1 MSRSPPP
8 VAAAG
13 RAKQP
18 LGTGAQPRVRPVAL
32 AALSVER
39 RIQALRST
47 PSGLTEAEAAR
58 RRLAHGDNEPAPPR
72 KSRPLRA
79 LLAQFTHTLAL
90 LLWLGAGLAFAAG
103 APELGF
109 AIVAVVV
116 LNGVF
121 AFLQEHRAEQVV
133 SSLMRRIAVRARV
146 VRAGVERGVPARE
159 LVPGDVVRLAAGE
172 LVPADCILLG
182 ADSLSI
188 DLSMLTGETAPVDR
202 DAAPVTPAGRSVEE
216 LALPS
221 LLPSGASVV
230 TGAGEAI
237 VFATGA
243 ESAAGKIALL
253 LEQGGRE
260 GSLLERQVAQLSR
273 VTAAVAV
280 IAGAATLVLAQA
292 FHRVGPLGALTFAIG
307 VIVALVPEGLLPTL
321 SVSLAIGAQ
330 RMAARGAPV
339 RRLSAVE
346 VVGSVTTICTDK
358 TGTLTQNTLSVRGFT
373 PARGAPPDAE
383 QAARLAAALCNNA
396 RPAPGGGD
404 YEGDPVD
411 VALARWAAAGGVD
424 LAEARARWPRV
435 ADTAFDARRRYMAV
449 TCAAGSATRE
459 LVKGAPEAV
468 VALTGAPA
476 PAGLDE
482 AVVSAAGRGE
492 RVLLLAVREA
502 GGPLTCLGLVCL
514 HDPTRPEVPA
524 AIAACRRA
532 GVRVVILTGDH
543 PATARSVAAAIGL
556 DTADRLVEGPEID
569 AMDDR
574 ALLALLQAG
583 ASLAR
588 TTPEQK
594 LRVVQVLR
602 RAGEVVVVT
611 GDGVNDA
618 PALRHADVG
627 VAMGL
632 RGTEVAKQ
640 AADII
645 LSDDNF
651 ATIVAAIEE
660 GRAIKQNIR
669 RFVSY
674 VFTSNVA
681 ELVPFLLYIFFPIPL
696 PLAIVQVLAI
706 DLGTDVL
713 PALAL
718 GVEPA
723 SPATLHVPPEPPRKP
738 ILTRELALRTFLLY
752 GAVEALLGVAAT
764 FGFYWAHGWR
774 PFDSLE
780 SFRALERGAATM
792 TFIGIVSGQIGCLF
806 AQRDGPL
813 RKRLAFWSNPWV
825 AAGLAIEVALV
836 MALLYVP
843 GLNRMFAMAPVG
855 AAWLLWLPGGAAVMV
870 LADALWRAARTARVR
885 PGAVQ
890 SCSGGPPARRRRPP
904 RSGR

>member
-1 MSRSPPP
+1 MNRPSPS

-13 RAKQP
+13 R
-18 LGTGAQPRVRPVAL
+18 PRSPRDTAARARLDPAALVAL
-32 AALSVER
+32 PVEG
-39 RIQALRST
+39 RIQALRSA
-47 PSGLTEAEAAR
+47 PGGLSEAESTT
-58 RRLAHGDNEPAPPR
+58 RRLAHGDNEPTPPR
-72 KSRPLRA
+72 RSRPLRT
-79 LLAQFTHTLAL
+79 LLAQLTHTLAL

-121 AFLQEHRAEQVV
+121 AFVQEHRAEQVV
-133 SSLMRRIAVRARV
+133 SSLMRRVAVRARV
-146 VRAGVERGVPARE
+146 VRAGVERRVPARE
-159 LVPGDVVRLAAGE
+159 LVPGDVVRLSAGE
-172 LVPADCILLG
+172 LVPADCVLLG

-188 DLSMLTGETAPVDR
+188 DLSMLTGETVPVDR
-202 DAAPVTPAGRSVEE
+202 DAAPIAPPGRGARGAEAF
-216 LALPS
+216 ALPS

-230 TGAGEAI
+230 TGSGEAL
-237 VFATGA
+237 VFATGP
-243 ESAAGKIALL
+243 ESAAGEIARL
-253 LEQGGRE
+253 LEQGERE

-273 VTAAVAV
+273 VTAVVAV
-280 IAGAATLVLAQA
+280 LAGAATLVLAQA

-358 TGTLTQNTLSVRGFT
+358 TGTLTQNALSVRGFT

-383 QAARLAAALCNNA
+383 RAARLAAALCNNA
-396 RPAPGGGD
+396 RPAPGGGE

-449 TCAAGSATRE
+449 TCAAGGATRE

-482 AVVSAAGRGE
+482 AVASAAERGE

-556 DTADRLVEGPEID
+556 PAADRLVEGPEID

-574 ALLALLQAG
+574 ALLDLLG
-583 ASLAR
+583 ADAILAR

-594 LRVVQVLR
+594 LRVVQALR
-602 RAGEVVVVT
+602 RAGEVVVAT

-618 PALRHADVG
+618 PALRAADVG

-681 ELVPFLLYIFFPIPL
+681 ELAPFLLYIFFPIPL

-723 SPATLHVPPEPPRKP
+723 SPAALHVPPEPPRRP
-738 ILTRELALRTFLLY
+738 ILTRGLALRTFFLY
-752 GAVEALLGVAAT
+752 GAIEALLGVVAY
-764 FGFYWAHGWR
+764 FGFHWAHGWR
-774 PFDSLE
+774 PFAPLE
-780 SFRALERGAATM
+780 PFRALEREAATM
-792 TFIGIVSGQIGCLF
+792 TFVGIVSGQIGCLF

-813 RKRLAFWSNPWV
+813 RKRLAFGSNPWV
-825 AAGLAIEVALV
+825 AAGLAVEVALAV
-836 MALLYVP
+836 ALLYVP
-843 GLNRMFAMAPVG
+843 GLNRLFAMAPVG
-855 AAWLLWLPGGAAVMV
+855 PAWLLWLPGGAAVMV
-870 LADALWRAARTARVR
+870 LADALRRLILRAAGRPSATAARTPGWR
-885 PGAVQ
+885 PGA
-890 SCSGGPPARRRRPP
+890 P
-904 RSGR
+904 

>member
-1 MSRSPPP
+1 MRS
-8 VAAAG
+8 A
-13 RAKQP
+13 
-18 LGTGAQPRVRPVAL
+18 
-32 AALSVER
+32 
-39 RIQALRST
+39 

-58 RRLAHGDNEPAPPR
+58 RRLVHGDNEPTPPR
-72 KSRPLRA
+72 RSRPVRT
-79 LLAQFTHTLAL
+79 LLAQLTHTLAL

-133 SSLMRRIAVRARV
+133 SSLMRRVAVRARV
-146 VRAGVERGVPARE
+146 ARAGAERRVPARE

-172 LVPADCILLG
+172 IVPADCILLG

-202 DAAPVTPAGRSVEE
+202 DAAPVAPPGRGADE

-230 TGAGEAI
+230 TGAGEAL

-273 VTAAVAV
+273 ITAVIAV

-358 TGTLTQNTLSVRGFT
+358 TGTLTQNTLSVRGFV

-383 QAARLAAALCNNA
+383 QAARLAAALCNDA
-396 RPAPGGGD
+396 RPAPAGRD
-404 YEGDPVD
+404 CEGDPVD

-424 LAEARARWPRV
+424 LREARARWPRV
-435 ADTAFDARRRYMAV
+435 ADTAFDARRRYMTV
-449 TCAAGSATRE
+449 TCAAGGATRE
-459 LVKGAPEAV
+459 FVKGAPEAV

-482 AVVSAAGRGE
+482 AVVSAAARGE
-492 RVLLLAVREA
+492 RVLMLAVRDA

-556 DTADRLVEGPEID
+556 DTADRLAEGPAID

-574 ALLALLQAG
+574 ALLELLQAG
-583 ASLAR
+583 ATLAR

-618 PALRHADVG
+618 PALRAADVG

-681 ELVPFLLYIFFPIPL
+681 ELVPFLLYIFLPIPL

-718 GVEPA
+718 GVEPP
-723 SPATLHVPPEPPRKP
+723 SPATLHVPPEPPRRP
-738 ILTRELALRTFLLY
+738 ILTRELGLRTFFLY
-752 GAVEALLGVAAT
+752 GTVEALLGVIAY
-764 FGFYWAHGWR
+764 FSFHWAHGWR
-774 PFDSLE
+774 PFGSLE
-780 SFRALERGAATM
+780 PFRALEREAATM
-792 TFIGIVSGQIGCLF
+792 TFVGIVSGQIGCLI

-825 AAGLAIEVALV
+825 AAGLSTEVALAI
-836 MALLYVP
+836 ALLYVP
-843 GLNRMFAMAPVG
+843 GLNGLFAMAPVG
-855 AAWLLWLPGGAAVMV
+855 PAWLLWLPGGAAAMV
-870 LADALWRAARTARVR
+870 LADALRRAVLDRGAGRGAR
-885 PGAVQ
+885 GA
-890 SCSGGPPARRRRPP
+890 GHGARRREMDR
-904 RSGR
+904 GRGVR

>member
-1 MSRSPPP
+1 MSRSSSP

-13 RAKQP
+13 QAKP
-18 LGTGAQPRVRPVAL
+18 SHATGAKPRIHPSEL
-32 AALSVER
+32 AALSVEE
-39 RIQALRST
+39 RIQALRSNPT
-47 PSGLTEAEAAR
+47 GLTDVDAAR
-58 RRLAHGDNEPAPPR
+58 RRLACGDNEPAPPR
-72 KSRPLRA
+72 RSRPLRT
-79 LLAQFTHTLAL
+79 LVAQFTHTLAL

-116 LNGVF
+116 LNGAF
-121 AFLQEHRAEQVV
+121 AFIQEHRAEQVV
-133 SSLMRRIAVRARV
+133 SSLMRRVAVRARV
-146 VRAGVERGVPARE
+146 VRAGVERRVPARE

-172 LVPADCILLG
+172 IVPADCILLG
-182 ADSLSI
+182 ADSLSL

-202 DAAPVTPAGRSVEE
+202 DAAPLASPGRGAEE
-216 LALPS
+216 LTLPS

-230 TGAGEAI
+230 TGAGEAL

-243 ESAAGKIALL
+243 ESAAGKIARL

-260 GSLLERQVAQLSR
+260 GSLLERQVAQLSH
-273 VTAAVAV
+273 VTAAIAV

-292 FHRVGPLGALTFAIG
+292 FHRVGALGALTFAIG

-358 TGTLTQNTLSVRGFT
+358 TGTLTQNALSVRCFI

-383 QAARLAAALCNNA
+383 QAARLAAALCNDA
-396 RPAPGGGD
+396 RPAPAGGD
-404 YEGDPVD
+404 CEGDPVD

-424 LAEARARWPRV
+424 LAEARARWPRI

-449 TCAAGSATRE
+449 TCAEGGATRDF
-459 LVKGAPEAV
+459 VKGAPEAV

-482 AVVSAAGRGE
+482 AVVGAAERGE

-502 GGPLTCLGLVCL
+502 GGPLTCLGLACL

-556 DTADRLVEGPEID
+556 EADRLVEGPEID

-574 ALLALLQAG
+574 TLLELLQAG

-602 RAGEVVVVT
+602 RSGEVVVAT

-618 PALRHADVG
+618 PALRAADVG

-640 AADII
+640 ASDII

-718 GVEPA
+718 GVEPP
-723 SPATLHVPPEPPRKP
+723 SPATLLVPPEPPRKP
-738 ILTRELALRTFLLY
+738 ILTRALALRTFFLY
-752 GAVEALLGVAAT
+752 GTVEALLGVLAY
-764 FGFYWAHGWR
+764 FGFYSAHGWR
-774 PFDSLE
+774 PFDSLDPL
-780 SFRALERGAATM
+780 RALEREAATL

-825 AAGLAIEVALV
+825 AAGLSIEVALAI
-836 MALLYVP
+836 ALIYVP
-843 GLNRMFAMAPVG
+843 GLNGLFAMTSVG
-855 AAWLLWLPGGAAVMV
+855 PAWLLVLPGGAAVMM
-870 LADALWRAARTARVR
+870 LLDGLRRVR
-885 PGAVQ
+885 TEPP
-890 SCSGGPPARRRRPP
+890 SSG
-904 RSGR
+904 S

>member
-1 MSRSPPP
+1 MNP
-8 VAAAG
+8 
-13 RAKQP
+13 
-18 LGTGAQPRVRPVAL
+18 TDL
-32 AALSVER
+32 AALSIQG
-39 RIQALRST
+39 RIQALQST
-47 PSGLTEAEAAR
+47 PSGLTEAESAR
-58 RRLAHGDNEPAPPR
+58 RRRAHGENEPPR
-72 KSRPLRA
+72 PRRSRPLRT
-79 LLAQFTHTLAL
+79 LLAQITHTLAL

-109 AIVAVVV
+109 AIVAVVL
-116 LNGVF
+116 LNGAF

-133 SSLMRRIAVRARV
+133 NSLMRRVAVRARV
-146 VRAGVERGVPARE
+146 VRTGVERRVPARE

-172 LVPADCILLG
+172 IVPADCILLS

-188 DLSMLTGETAPVDR
+188 DLSMLTGETFPVER
-202 DAAPVTPAGRSVEE
+202 GAAPVTPPRRGAE
-216 LALPS
+216 AFTLPS

-230 TGAGEAI
+230 TGAGEAL

-243 ESAAGKIALL
+243 ASATGKIASL

-260 GSLLERQVAQLSR
+260 GSLLEAQVAQLSR
-273 VTAAVAV
+273 VTAVVAV

-292 FHRVGPLGALTFAIG
+292 SHRVGLLGALTFAIG

-358 TGTLTQNTLSVRGFT
+358 TGTL
-373 PARGAPPDAE
+373 
-383 QAARLAAALCNNA
+383 CNDA
-396 RPAPGGGD
+396 RPTAGD
-404 YEGDPVD
+404 FEGDPVD
-411 VALARWAAAGGVD
+411 VALARWASAGGVD
-424 LAEARARWPRV
+424 VAEARARCPRITDV
-435 ADTAFDARRRYMAV
+435 AFDARRRYMAV
-449 TCAAGSATRE
+449 ACVADGITQE
-459 LVKGAPEAV
+459 FVKGAPEAV

-476 PAGLDE
+476 PAGLE
-482 AVVSAAGRGE
+482 EEVVSAAERGE
-492 RVLLLAVREA
+492 RVLVLAAKEA

-543 PATARSVAAAIGL
+543 PATARSVASAIGL
-556 DTADRLVEGPEID
+556 ETADRVIEGHEID

-574 ALLALLQAG
+574 TLLLRIGAG

-594 LRVVQVLR
+594 LRVVEVLR
-602 RAGEVVVVT
+602 RSGEVVVVT

-618 PALRHADVG
+618 PALRAADVG

-651 ATIVAAIEE
+651 ATLVAAIEE
-660 GRAIKQNIR
+660 GRSIKQNIR

-674 VFTSNVA
+674 VFTSNIA

-718 GVEPA
+718 GVERP
-723 SPATLHVPPEPPRKP
+723 SPATLHVPPEPPPKP
-738 ILTRELALRTFLLY
+738 ILTRDLALRTFLLY
-752 GAVEALLGVAAT
+752 GFTEALLGVCAY

-774 PFDSLE
+774 PFEPLDPL
-780 SFRALERGAATM
+780 RALEREAATM
-792 TFIGIVSGQIGCLF
+792 TFVGIVAGQIGCLF
-806 AQRDGPL
+806 VQRDGPML
-813 RKRLAFWSNPWV
+813 KRLAFWSSSW
-825 AAGLAIEVALV
+825 AAIGLGVEVALV
-836 MALLYVP
+836 IALIYVP
-843 GLNRMFAMAPVG
+843 WLNQLFAMAPVEP
-855 AAWLLWLPGGAAVMV
+855 AWLLWLPGGAALMV
-870 LADALWRAARTARVR
+870 LVDALRRAPKVSPALMPAAPPRAAVAAR
-885 PGAVQ
+885 PQ
-890 SCSGGPPARRRRPP
+890 Q
-904 RSGR
+904 

>member
-1 MSRSPPP
+1 ME
-8 VAAAG
+8 
-13 RAKQP
+13 
-18 LGTGAQPRVRPVAL
+18 L
-32 AALSVER
+32 AALPVEG
-39 RIQALRST
+39 RIQALRSA
-47 PSGLTEAEAAR
+47 PDGLTEAEAAR
-58 RRLAHGDNEPAPPR
+58 RRLAHGDNELAPPR
-72 KSRPLRA
+72 RSRPLRA
-79 LLAQFTHTLAL
+79 LLAQLTHTLAL

-116 LNGVF
+116 LNGAF
-121 AFLQEHRAEQVV
+121 AFIQEHRAEQVV
-133 SSLMRRIAVRARV
+133 SSLMRRVAVRARV
-146 VRAGVERGVPARE
+146 VRAGIEQRMPARE

-172 LVPADCILLG
+172 IVPADCILLG

-188 DLSMLTGETAPVDR
+188 DLSMLTGETVPVDR
-202 DAAPVTPAGRSVEE
+202 DAATIDSPGRAGE

-230 TGAGEAI
+230 TGAGEAL

-243 ESAAGKIALL
+243 ESAAGKIARL

-260 GSLLERQVAQLSR
+260 GSLLERQVAQLSH
-273 VTAAVAV
+273 VTAAIAV

-358 TGTLTQNTLSVRGFT
+358 TGTLTQNALSVRGFI

-396 RPAPGGGD
+396 RPAPAGGD

-424 LAEARARWPRV
+424 LAEARARRPRI

-449 TCAAGSATRE
+449 TCAEGGATRDF
-459 LVKGAPEAV
+459 VKGAPEAV
-468 VALTGAPA
+468 VALSGAPA

-482 AVVSAAGRGE
+482 AVVGAAERGE

-502 GGPLTCLGLVCL
+502 GGPLTCLGLACL

-543 PATARSVAAAIGL
+543 PATARAVAAAIGL
-556 DTADRLVEGPEID
+556 DAADRMVEGPEID

-574 ALLALLQAG
+574 ALLELLQAG

-602 RAGEVVVVT
+602 RSGEVVVAT

-618 PALRHADVG
+618 PALRAADVG

-681 ELVPFLLYIFFPIPL
+681 ELVPFLLYIFLPIPL

-738 ILTRELALRTFLLY
+738 ILTRALALRTFFLY
-752 GAVEALLGVAAT
+752 GAVEALLGVLAY

-774 PFDSLE
+774 PFDSLDPL
-780 SFRALERGAATM
+780 RGLEREAATM
-792 TFIGIVSGQIGCLF
+792 TFVGIVAGQIGCLF

-825 AAGLAIEVALV
+825 AAGLAIEVALTI
-836 MALLYVP
+836 ALLYVP
-843 GLNRMFAMAPVG
+843 GLNRLFAMVPVG
-855 AAWLLWLPGGAAVMV
+855 SAWLLWLLGGAAVMV
-870 LADALWRAARTARVR
+870 LVDALRRATLAR
-885 PGAVQ
+885 
-890 SCSGGPPARRRRPP
+890 CPADSA
-904 RSGR
+904 SGRSAAPGQREHLRHVRR

>member
-1 MSRSPPP
+1 MSRSSPPVP

-13 RAKQP
+13 EAKP
-18 LGTGAQPRVRPVAL
+18 SHGTGAQPRIRPAEL
-32 AALSVER
+32 AALPVEG

-47 PSGLTEAEAAR
+47 PSGLTEPEAAR
-58 RRLAHGDNEPAPPR
+58 RRLVHGDNEPAPPR
-72 KSRPLRA
+72 RSRPLRT
-79 LLAQFTHTLAL
+79 LLAQLTHTLAL
-90 LLWLGAGLAFAAG
+90 LLWLGAGLAFAAR

-133 SSLMRRIAVRARV
+133 SSLMRRVAVRARV
-146 VRAGVERGVPARE
+146 VRAGVERRVPARE
-159 LVPGDVVRLAAGE
+159 LAPGDVVRLAAGE
-172 LVPADCILLG
+172 IVPADCILLG

-202 DAAPVTPAGRSVEE
+202 DAAPVAAPGRGADE

-237 VFATGA
+237 AFATGA

-321 SVSLAIGAQ
+321 SVSLAIGAR

-339 RRLSAVE
+339 RRLAAVE
-346 VVGSVTTICTDK
+346 VIGSVTTICTDK
-358 TGTLTQNTLSVRGFT
+358 TGTLTQNALSVRGFT

-383 QAARLAAALCNNA
+383 QAARLAAALCNDA
-396 RPAPGGGD
+396 RLALGGGD

-449 TCAAGSATRE
+449 TCAAGGAARE

-492 RVLLLAVREA
+492 RALLLAVREP

-556 DTADRLVEGPEID
+556 SAADRVVEGPAID

-574 ALLALLQAG
+574 ALLGLLRAG
-583 ASLAR
+583 ATLAR

-602 RAGEVVVVT
+602 RSGEVVVVT

-618 PALRHADVG
+618 PALRAADVG

-681 ELVPFLLYIFFPIPL
+681 ELVPFLLYIFLPIPL

-723 SPATLHVPPEPPRKP
+723 SPATLHAPPEPPRRP
-738 ILTRELALRTFLLY
+738 ILTRALALRTFFLH
-752 GAVEALLGVAAT
+752 GVVEALLGVIAY

-774 PFDSLE
+774 PFESLE
-780 SFRALERGAATM
+780 PFRALERGAATM
-792 TFIGIVSGQIGCLF
+792 TFVGIVAGQIGCLF

-813 RKRLAFWSNPWV
+813 LKRLAFWSNPWV
-825 AAGLAIEVALV
+825 AAGLATEVALAI
-836 MALLYVP
+836 ALLYVP

-855 AAWLLWLPGGAAVMV
+855 PAWLLWLPGGAAVMV
-870 LADALWRAARTARVR
+870 LGDALRRAMEARTRR
-885 PGAVQ
+885 
-890 SCSGGPPARRRRPP
+890 SCGMAANFH
-904 RSGR
+904 

>member
-1 MSRSPPP
+1 MSRSSPPA
-8 VAAAG
+8 AAAG
-13 RAKQP
+13 PVGAAGQAKP
-18 LGTGAQPRVRPVAL
+18 LHETSAQSCVHPAEL
-32 AALSVER
+32 AAISVAG
-39 RIQALRST
+39 RIQALRSA
-47 PSGLTEAEAAR
+47 PNGLTEAEAAR

-72 KSRPLRA
+72 RSRPLRT
-79 LLAQFTHTLAL
+79 LLAQLTHTLAL

-109 AIVAVVV
+109 AIIAVVV

-133 SSLMRRIAVRARV
+133 SSLMRRVAVRARV
-146 VRAGVERGVPARE
+146 VRVSVERRVPARE

-172 LVPADCILLG
+172 IVPADCILLG

-202 DAAPVTPAGRSVEE
+202 DAAPIAPPGRGAEE

-230 TGAGEAI
+230 TGAGEAL

-273 VTAAVAV
+273 VTAVIAV

-358 TGTLTQNTLSVRGFT
+358 TGTLTQNALSVRGFT
-373 PARGAPPDAE
+373 PLRGAPPDAE
-383 QAARLAAALCNNA
+383 QAARLTAALCSNA
-396 RPAPGGGD
+396 RPAPAGGD

-411 VALARWAAAGGVD
+411 VALARWAASGGVD
-424 LAEARARWPRV
+424 LAEARARWPRI

-449 TCAAGSATRE
+449 TCAAGGATRDF
-459 LVKGAPEAV
+459 VKGAPEAV

-482 AVVSAAGRGE
+482 AVVSAAERGE

-502 GGPLTCLGLVCL
+502 GGPLTCLG
-514 HDPTRPEVPA
+514 
-524 AIAACRRA
+524 
-532 GVRVVILTGDH
+532 
-543 PATARSVAAAIGL
+543 
-556 DTADRLVEGPEID
+556 
-569 AMDDR
+569 
-574 ALLALLQAG
+574 
-583 ASLAR
+583 
-588 TTPEQK
+588 
-594 LRVVQVLR
+594 
-602 RAGEVVVVT
+602 
-611 GDGVNDA
+611 
-618 PALRHADVG
+618 
-627 VAMGL
+627 
-632 RGTEVAKQ
+632 
-640 AADII
+640 
-645 LSDDNF
+645 NF

-718 GVEPA
+718 GVEAA
-723 SPATLHVPPEPPRKP
+723 SPAALRVPPEPPRKP
-738 ILTRELALRTFLLY
+738 ILTRELALRTFFLY
-752 GAVEALLGVAAT
+752 GAVEALLGVAAY
-764 FGFYWAHGWR
+764 FGSYWAHGWR
-774 PFDSLE
+774 PFNALE
-780 SFRALERGAATM
+780 PFRALEREAATM
-792 TFIGIVSGQIGCLF
+792 TFVGIVSGQIGCLF

-825 AAGLAIEVALV
+825 AAGLSIEVALAI
-836 MALLYVP
+836 ALLYVP

-855 AAWLLWLPGGAAVMV
+855 SAWLLWLPGGAAAMV
-870 LADALWRAARTARVR
+870 LVDALRRVVLARGPTSVAVAA
-885 PGAVQ
+885 G
-890 SCSGGPPARRRRPP
+890 SGEVP
-904 RSGR
+904 